1 MERSLIQWRV
11 DAMSTGAFRLL
22 FGFDYMFGLDLY

>member
-1 MERSLIQWRV
+1 MERSLIQWGV

-22 FGFDYMFGLDLY
+22 FGFDYICLD